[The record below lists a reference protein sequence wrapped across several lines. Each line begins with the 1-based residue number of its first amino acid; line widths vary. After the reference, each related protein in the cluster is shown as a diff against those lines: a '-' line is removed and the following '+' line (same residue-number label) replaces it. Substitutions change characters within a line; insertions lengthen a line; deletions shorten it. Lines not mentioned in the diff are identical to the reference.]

1 MLYSI
6 IFISALAGSAS
17 ALPNFLYARQGVTA
31 QIAPPGAAP
40 SGFVDTLSST
50 FGIAVFNSTA
60 GSDAGSPSVTQIGDG
75 QPQVTTAPDVTQI
88 SDGQPQVVTMGM
100 VTQINDG
107 QVQAPTSHAPITVT
121 PVTQITD
128 GQPQA
133 PAPTAPA
140 PPPATETPVSQ
151 IGDGQPQV
159 PPATETPVS
168 QISDGQPQVPPPT
181 EPAPPPPATTEIPVS
196 QITDGQPQ
204 APSATEP
211 APPPA
216 TVTPVSQISD
226 GQPQAPPATET
237 PVSQITDGQPQVP
250 PPTEPAPPP
259 PATTETLVSQ
269 VTDGQPQAPGTPP
282 VAPTTLQTQVA
293 QPPAADLTSAI
304 PQAPSATEPMVM
316 VTQIHDGQVQAP
328 PVKRTV
334 SSKRAIMAQVG
345 CTTSSTLTLTLTNGI
360 LTDKNGRTGYIAS
373 NRQFQFDDPP
383 QAGALFTAGWSVGPD
398 GTLALG
404 PSTEFWQCLSGDFFN
419 LYDQD
424 IAAQCNQ
431 VTINTLM
438 LQQC

>member
-140 PPPATETPVSQ
+140 P
-151 IGDGQPQV
+151 
-159 PPATETPVS
+159 
-168 QISDGQPQVPPPT
+168 
-181 EPAPPPPATTEIPVS
+181 
-196 QITDGQPQ
+196 
-204 APSATEP
+204 
-211 APPPA
+211 
-216 TVTPVSQISD
+216 
-226 GQPQAPPATET
+226 PPATET